1 MENLT
6 LFISWWHAFTDTLF
20 PCKGKAAP
28 PDTKYRSM
36 RAMKPESFLAAF
48 RNSVGIPS
56 KIPASL
62 LGFLICEQP
71 NGGHEK
77 GYGVKVMPECHKKK
91 FDFLWKNKFGK
102 NACVQEIQNFF
113 FLRSVQGQKN
123 QYEFKQVDGVSV
135 NGLASDFGENIRQ

>member
-20 PCKGKAAP
+20 PCKDKAAP

-36 RAMKPESFLAAF
+36 RAMKLESFLAAF
-48 RNSVGIPS
+48 RNSVGIGIPS

-62 LGFLICEQP
+62 LGFLACEQP
-71 NGGHEK
+71 KGGHEK

-91 FDFLWKNKFGK
+91 FDFLWKNKFEK
-102 NACVQEIQNFF
+102 RLVFRKSRIFSF
-113 FLRSVQGQKN
+113 
-123 QYEFKQVDGVSV
+123 
-135 NGLASDFGENIRQ
+135 